1 MVKRWAAWLAV
12 VAGVLAL
19 SPSSGGADVRTP
31 IVSGLPWRSGASVDD
46 PYIDLGRWRR
56 RPIDVDVVFI
66 GHRTWNEMRERIAE
80 GSIGRQGRS
89 RAPLLAVSLAMLPHE
104 ARKQHRACANGD
116 FDHHFR
122 AFGAG
127 FVKQGAGD
135 AVVRLGWEAN
145 IGSGSHP
152 WGIDSMAEVPA
163 YKGCFRR
170 AVRAMR
176 STAPRLRIE
185 WSISKRGKMPALLTY
200 PGDDVVDVWGFHYHD
215 SGPKKTTQEI
225 WDRHV
230 AAGGPNDPWGIAA
243 FLTEA
248 RKHGKKV
255 SVPEWG
261 VWDRADMPGDPD
273 SPRYVV
279 DMHRFFAT
287 NAAHIA
293 YEGHWN
299 RPVVPQLHPSERFA
313 KARTA
318 YRQLRSLGQ

>member
-19 SPSSGGADVRTP
+19 SPPSPAAGIGTP

-46 PYIDLGRWRR
+46 PYVDFGRWRG

-66 GHRTWNEMRERIAE
+66 GHGTWNEMRERITTGALV
-80 GSIGRQGRS
+80 RQGRS
-89 RAPLLAVSLAMLPHE
+89 RAPLLAVSLALLPRE
-104 ARKQHRACANGD
+104 ARKQHQACTNGD

-127 FVKQGAGD
+127 FVRQRAGE
-135 AVVRLGWEAN
+135 AVIRLGWEAN

-170 AVRAMR
+170 AVRAMK

-185 WSISKRGKMPALLTY
+185 WSISKRGKVPALLTY
-200 PGDDVVDVWGFHYHD
+200 PGDDVVDVWGFHYYD
-215 SGPKKTTQEI
+215 SGPKKTTQEL
-225 WDRHV
+225 WDRYV
-230 AAGGPNDPWGIAA
+230 AASAPNDPRGIAS
-243 FLTEA
+243 FLAEA
-248 RKHGKKV
+248 KRHGKKM

-261 VWDRADMPGDPD
+261 VWDRADMPGGPD
-273 SPRYVV
+273 NPLYIAN
-279 DMHRFFAT
+279 MYRFFRA
-287 NAAHIA
+287 NAADIA
-293 YEGHWN
+293 YENYYN
-299 RPVVPQLHPSERFA
+299 RPEVHQLYPSRRFPQ
-313 KARTA
+313 ARAT
-318 YRQLRSLGQ
+318 YRQLWLAGR

>member
-19 SPSSGGADVRTP
+19 SSSPRAADVRTP

-46 PYIDLGRWRR
+46 PYIDFGRWRR

-66 GHRTWNEMRERIAE
+66 GHRTWNEMRERITA
-80 GSIGRQGRS
+80 GTIVRQGRS
-89 RAPLLAVSLAMLPHE
+89 RAPLLAVSLALLPHE
-104 ARKQHRACANGD
+104 ARKRHRACANGD

-127 FVKQGAGD
+127 FVRQGAGD
-135 AVVRLGWEAN
+135 AIVRLGWEAN
-145 IGSGSHP
+145 IGSDSHP
-152 WGIDSMAEVPA
+152 WGIDGMAEVPA
-163 YKGCFRR
+163 YKECFRR
-170 AVRAMR
+170 AVRALR
-176 STAPRLRIE
+176 SAAPSLRIE
-185 WSISKRGKMPALLTY
+185 WAISKRGTVPALLTY
-200 PGDDVVDVWGFHYHD
+200 PGNDVVDVWGFHYYD

-225 WDRHV
+225 WDRYV
-230 AAGGPNDPWGIAA
+230 AAGKPDDPWGIAA

-248 RKHGKKV
+248 RKHGKKM

-273 SPRYVV
+273 NPRYIEN
-279 DMHRFFAT
+279 MYRFFKA

-293 YEGHWN
+293 YENYYN
-299 RPVVPQLHPSERFA
+299 RPAVHQLFPSERFP
-313 KARTA
+313 KARAT
-318 YRQLRSLGQ
+318 YQDLWSQGQ